1 MPVLVR
7 QPTEADAEAMGAVH
21 VRAWKVAYSGGLMPD
36 DYLETLSIPER
47 ADMWRRGLSQT
58 APERVSRFVV
68 ENPDGTVVGF
78 AVVGPRGNDEQAVDG
93 ELFVI
98 NVDPDSWGSGA
109 GPALH
114 EAALVALRDAG
125 FERAVLWVHPNN
137 GRARHFYNARGW
149 TTNGEER
156 TESVLGVEVPEV
168 QYSMDLG

>member
-1 MPVLVR
+1 MPFLVR
-7 QPTEADAEAMGAVH
+7 QPTEADAEAIGAVH
-21 VRAWKVAYSGGLMPD
+21 VRAWRAAYSGGLMPD
-36 DYLETLSIPER
+36 DYLEALSVPER
-47 ADMWRRGLSQT
+47 AEMWRNGLSQS

-68 ENPDGTVVGF
+68 ENQDGVVVGF
-78 AVVGPRGNDEQAVDG
+78 AVVGPRGNEDEAVDG

-98 NVDPDSWGSGA
+98 GVDPDSWGTGA

-114 EAALVALRDAG
+114 EAALVALRDDG
-125 FERAVLWVHPNN
+125 FERAVLWVLLEN
-137 GRARHFYNARGW
+137 GRARHFYSSRGW